1 MRGSI
6 PGCALNRR
14 LWHRL
19 RRHPGALIAGNVL
32 LLLALSSLI
41 VPALSPYDYYTPQLD
56 LISQPPTLRGGH
68 LLGTDPLGRDL
79 LIRVLW
85 GCRISLLIGLAASC
99 ISIVVGVSWGAIAGY
114 AGGSTDA
121 LMMRAVDVLYSV
133 PFVPFVIVLTMLF
146 GRELWLMFVAIGAV
160 SWLDIARIVRGEALS
175 LKRRE
180 FIEAARVS
188 GVRAARMI
196 RRHIVPN
203 LLGVVIIYATLTVP
217 TVILFEA
224 FMSFLGLGV
233 RVPLASLGSLIADG
247 ASDMQAH
254 PHLLLVP
261 AAVLATIVYCF
272 NFIGDGLRDA
282 LDPRERP

>member
-1 MRGSI
+1 
-6 PGCALNRR
+6 LNRR

-19 RRHPGALIAGNVL
+19 RRHPGALIAGSVL

-160 SWLDIARIVRGEALS
+160 SWLDIARIVRGETLS

-180 FIEAARVS
+180 FSEAARVS

-282 LDPRERP
+282 LDPRERS